1 MHLTVAAGVLL
12 TFLAITTTCSA
23 NVLLIGINLTLSFE
37 DREANFASF
46 VTQSGVC
53 GTVQVTEPFD
63 ACSPPVNKSMSGEDT
78 STQFALIKRGNCT
91 FDLKVRNAQ
100 AAGFRAAI
108 IYNNEGGDHLIEMGG
123 ISGGITI
130 HAVFIS
136 KESGQM
142 LLKYSGNKDI
152 ECCIIPSREDTA
164 WTVILIA
171 FVSLLAL
178 SAVLA
183 ICVCLRSYRLRHR
196 RRRPPRHI
204 MSSREVK
211 ALPSLIFTSVV
222 DDNCTSETCA
232 VCLEDYTAGEKL
244 RVLPCCHKFHV
255 LCIDSWL
262 TRWRTF
268 CPVCK
273 RDIKASIRQPP
284 ASEHTPLLSS
294 SPLISSYVSSF
305 QGSPNEHISSTSVPS
320 YAFSSFHSVILNT
333 PQSVSSLPFLE
344 GNPINIRNVSR
355 HSSLHSLYSHQNSSH
370 IPGSFIS
377 SYATFSMSSVQNT
390 SMQNASSFNRT
401 LYISSSSDSS
411 TSISPLTSHITLP
424 DN

>member
-1 MHLTVAAGVLL
+1 MHPIIAVGVLF
-12 TFLAITTTCSA
+12 TFLIITPTCSA
-23 NVLLIGINLTLSFE
+23 NVLLIGINLTMSFE

-63 ACSPPVNKSMSGEDT
+63 ACSPLVNKSIPGEDT
-78 STQFALIKRGNCT
+78 STQFALIKRGICS

-100 AAGFRAAI
+100 AAGFHAAI
-108 IYNNEGGDHLIEMGG
+108 IYNNEDGDHLIEMGG

-136 KESGQM
+136 KVSGQT
-142 LLKYSGNKDI
+142 LLKYSGNKNI

-171 FVSLLAL
+171 FISLLAL

-183 ICVCLRSYRLRHR
+183 ICVCLRSYRLRRR
-196 RRRPPRHI
+196 RRRPQRHI

-232 VCLEDYTAGEKL
+232 VCLEDYTAGDKL

-255 LCIDSWL
+255 ICIDSWL
-262 TRWRTF
+262 TRDLQMSIYFRLL
-268 CPVCK
+268 CP
-273 RDIKASIRQPP
+273 
-284 ASEHTPLLSS
+284 HMLYPLFT
-294 SPLISSYVSSF
+294 VS
-305 QGSPNEHISSTSVPS
+305 H
-320 YAFSSFHSVILNT
+320 
-333 PQSVSSLPFLE
+333 
-344 GNPINIRNVSR
+344 
-355 HSSLHSLYSHQNSSH
+355 
-370 IPGSFIS
+370 
-377 SYATFSMSSVQNT
+377 
-390 SMQNASSFNRT
+390 
-401 LYISSSSDSS
+401 
-411 TSISPLTSHITLP
+411 
-424 DN
+424 